1 MSTVVIPLIAW
12 CRCQCFAVTSYNAY
26 RSLRDKFAWQNLQYL
41 VANKPLF
48 WIEALSRWS
57 EDIDGQ
63 HNWPALSLSRLKY
76 FFFSTRLAF
85 FSFDSNFKISTRV
98 FFFFSFV
105 NICFA
110 NLDSYFLLDS
120 VYFTSFDLR
129 IMFLTCFYH
138 RYNFVHNG
146 TPYLPPT
153 LLLLER
159 DKVHLWTGEWY
170 FNIFIRNGVLNDD
183 RRGRFRGFSLLYVEV

>member
-1 MSTVVIPLIAW
+1 MSMPVF
-12 CRCQCFAVTSYNAY
+12 CCNSYNAY

-48 WIEALSRWS
+48 WIEASSRWS

-63 HNWPALSLSRLKY
+63 HNWPAFSLSRLKY
-76 FFFSTRLAF
+76 FFFFQLDSHFFLLSLILKFRL
-85 FSFDSNFKISTRV
+85 V
-98 FFFFSFV
+98 FFFSFV

-110 NLDSYFLLDS
+110 NLDSYFLLHS

-129 IMFLTCFYH
+129 IMFSTCFYH
-138 RYNFVHNG
+138 RYNFVRNG

-183 RRGRFRGFSLLYVEV
+183 RRGRFRGFSSLYVEV

>member
-1 MSTVVIPLIAW
+1 MSM
-12 CRCQCFAVTSYNAY
+12 AVFCCNSSNAY

-48 WIEALSRWS
+48 WMEASSRWS

-63 HNWPALSLSRLKY
+63 HNWPAFSLSRLKY
-76 FFFSTRLAF
+76 F
-85 FSFDSNFKISTRV
+85 

-110 NLDSYFLLDS
+110 NLDSYFLLHS

-129 IMFLTCFYH
+129 IMFSTCFYH
-138 RYNFVHNG
+138 RYNFVRNG

-153 LLLLER
+153 LLLLEH

-170 FNIFIRNGVLNDD
+170 FNIFIRNGVLTDD
-183 RRGRFRGFSLLYVEV
+183 RRGRFRGFSSLFVEV